1 MKRAILLLVA
11 LLVAVPAFG
20 QKKYKIAP
28 DSPEEKAL
36 LEIHGEGDAN
46 KRLALLDEFTKKFAS
61 SEALPATYAIYLAA
75 YLQLQQYDKAI
86 EFGEKAAD
94 ADSEDL
100 TAHMNLVRAA
110 EAKNDYARVHKW
122 TAPALALVQKATATR
137 PPELDD
143 EDWKKRQEALKSYGD
158 YLEYALF
165 MAASR
170 DATPQRLQYV
180 EAFAKLF
187 PQSERQKK
195 LPGLYAVAYQL
206 LNDVPKMMEYAQ
218 KAIAAQPDDET
229 MLLLLAETDVGQAQA
244 NVRVRKKMSDEALE
258 LAQRLLKVLET
269 KPKPEGVAD
278 ADWTKFLNN
287 FRGAAYS
294 IIGRSMMLQDRTTP
308 ALKELETAAKLLEEN
323 PQALGPVLYFLGFG
337 YAKLVKYDAARPALS
352 RCVQLGGPY
361 APPCQDILRKM
372 SAVKGQ

>member
-1 MKRAILLLVA
+1 MKRVTLLLILLL
-11 LLVAVPAFG
+11 AVPAFG
-20 QKKYKIAP
+20 QKKYKITP

-36 LEIHGEGDAN
+36 LEIHGESDAT

-75 YLQLQQYDKAI
+75 YLQLQQHDQAI
-86 EFGEKAAD
+86 EAGEKAVD

-100 TAHMNLVRAA
+100 AAHLNLVRAA
-110 EAKNDYARVHKW
+110 QAKNDYARVHKW
-122 TAPALALVQKATATR
+122 TTPTMALVQKAMANR

-143 EDWKKRQEALKSYGD
+143 EDWKRRQGELKSYAD

-165 MAASR
+165 EAASR
-170 DATPQRLQYV
+170 DPTPQRLQYV
-180 EAFAKLF
+180 EAFAKAF
-187 PQSERQKK
+187 PQSERMKK
-195 LPGLYAVAYQL
+195 LPGLYAIAYQQM
-206 LNDVPKMMEYAQ
+206 NDLPKMMEYAQ

-229 MLLLLAETDVGQAQA
+229 MLLLLAETQVGQAQA
-244 NVRVRKKMSDEALE
+244 NVKVRKKASDEAMD
-258 LAQRLLKVLET
+258 LAQRLLKALDAKT
-269 KPKPEGVAD
+269 KPEGVAD

-287 FRGAAYS
+287 FRGAGYS

-308 ALKELETAAKLLEEN
+308 ALKELETAAKLLDDS

-337 YAKLVKYDAARPALS
+337 YAKLQKYDAARPVLS

-361 APPCQDILRKM
+361 AQPAQDILRKIQ
-372 SAVKGQ
+372 AAGK